1 MRRILSILLTILL
14 LFSFAGCKKSE
25 ENKQQPA
32 TQNEVKQKTKLVL
45 WHSYRGSEKDALDK
59 IIKGFNESQNEIM
72 VESLPI
78 PYDAFADKITAA
90 IPRGHG
96 PDIFIFAHD
105 RLGDWAISKV
115 IEPLDLFVQEDPS
128 VVESFSNAHIKSL
141 SYKGSLY
148 GLPMAFKSSALFYN
162 KKLVSKVPETMEEL
176 ISIAKKVTNPKNETY
191 GLVYEAGNFYFHS
204 AIFHA
209 FGANVF
215 DSNYKPAFTSNE
227 SIESFKFLSNLLKQK
242 IMPDEITST
251 LVTSLFNQNKAAFVI
266 NGPWFLGEID
276 KSIDFGVTLL
286 PVLDKKSAP
295 SIKEEKRLSP
305 FLTVEAIIMSSKS
318 NNKKEAFKL
327 MKYIADDRAAEIR
340 LREGNQ
346 TVANIRLYEKEDIKA
361 NSIIMAFF
369 EQQKY
374 SIPMENTPEMRMIWT
389 PIQMALSK
397 FVRGD
402 TNYKEILKSANDE
415 INNYIERK

>member
-1 MRRILSILLTILL
+1 MKRLLSILLTTLL
-14 LFSFAGCKKSE
+14 LFTFWGCKKAA
-25 ENKQQPA
+25 ENQP
-32 TQNEVKQKTKLVL
+32 QSSPQDRVREKTKLVL

-59 IIKGFNESQNEIM
+59 IIKDFNESQNEIM

-90 IPRGHG
+90 VPRGHG
-96 PDIFIFAHD
+96 PDVFIFAHD

-128 VVESFSNAHIKSL
+128 VVEGFANAHIKAL
-141 SYKGSLY
+141 SYKGSLF
-148 GLPMAFKSSALFYN
+148 GLPMAFKSTALFYN
-162 KKLVSKVPETMEEL
+162 KKLVSKIPQTMDEL
-176 ISIAKKVTNPKNETY
+176 ISMSRKITNPKNETY

-209 FGANVF
+209 FGAGVF
-215 DSNYKPAFTSNE
+215 DSGYKPAFTSDE
-227 SIESFKFLSNLLKQK
+227 SIESFKYLTYLLRQK

-276 KSIDFGVTLL
+276 RSVDFGVTLL
-286 PVLDKKSAP
+286 PILDKKSAP
-295 SIKEEKRLSP
+295 AIKEERRLTP
-305 FLTVEAIIMSSKS
+305 FLTVEAIIMSAKS
-318 NNKKEAFKL
+318 NHKREAFKL
-327 MKYIADDRAAEIR
+327 MKYITEDKQAEVR
-340 LREGNQ
+340 LLTGNQ
-346 TVANIRLYEKEDIKA
+346 TVANTKLYEREDIKS
-361 NSIIMAFF
+361 NSVIMAFF

-397 FVRGD
+397 IIRGE

-415 INNYIERK
+415 ITNYIERK